1 LIFQAFRIHFM
12 TDDFPA
18 VVSSGTRPTEDF
30 SSTLSKLSYL
40 EIINQEKHHSNVAR
54 PTAHD
59 PLKTGSPAERAC
71 GISPKSNIRGHQS
84 EVSPLHLKSSP
95 AILRMQA
102 LTPIK
107 QPNVKAQAYGRFR
120 YKLRKSS

>member
-1 LIFQAFRIHFM
+1 MRRVRQRTI
-12 TDDFPA
+12 
-18 VVSSGTRPTEDF
+18 
-30 SSTLSKLSYL
+30 
-40 EIINQEKHHSNVAR
+40 
-54 PTAHD
+54 
-59 PLKTGSPAERAC
+59 PLKTGSPAERAP

-84 EVSPLHLKSSP
+84 EDFPLRLKSTP

-102 LTPIK
+102 LTPIE